1 MSVHSA
7 DSRDDGGEAVG
18 AAPDSAHDESSLH
31 LKQVEAQ
38 LVAAVTVPMD
48 YTGDP
53 KCIEADEEVA
63 DGVVV
68 VVVVVPAASEK
79 AAVAVQIYSGVHF
92 E

>member
-48 YTGDP
+48 YSGDP

-68 VVVVVPAASEK
+68 VVVPAASEK
-79 AAVAVQIYSGVHF
+79 ADVAVQIYSDVRF